1 MINHQRIF
9 NSLPFVFI
17 FLVTLI
23 IAACSSDE
31 DKATQQVKTS
41 STPSFD
47 HTHGD
52 DVTDLEKHKFE
63 HKFANQ
69 CVAREIKNSVN
80 KAYDKKRLEKT
91 CLCIASYMMKDL
103 TAVEAEKFLEE
114 NKNTRSLQIRFDN
127 AAYQCLQK
135 NKRPK
140 APEIFK
146 TR

>member
-1 MINHQRIF
+1 MIHHLRNLTLSSF
-9 NSLPFVFI
+9 FI
-17 FLVTLI
+17 ILVLFGLV
-23 IAACSSDE
+23 ACSSDE
-31 DKATQQVKTS
+31 EKSTKQVKPS
-41 STPSFD
+41 SHPTFD

-52 DVTDLEKHKFE
+52 EVTDLEKHKFE

-80 KAYDKKRLEKT
+80 KDYDKKRLEKT
-91 CLCIASYMMKDL
+91 CLCIASYMMKNL

-127 AAYQCLQK
+127 AAYQCLQQ
-135 NKRPK
+135 NKQPK